1 MKNIL
6 YVDGY
11 KFGVDERAIKH
22 FNTVSYKFN
31 LNSNRNNEYI
41 IKRLNAIAE
50 VGLLGRDITNKEA
63 AKIELDDIKVKVNFK
78 DNVIEFVALYGEEG
92 EIFHDVTVPQYK
104 IDLLRRKYEDYKISF
119 IDSSLFMDELIQTA

>member
-6 YVDGY
+6 YVDGC

-31 LNSNRNNEYI
+31 LNSNRSNEYI

-50 VGLLGRDITNKEA
+50 VGLLGRDTTNRHVVKV
-63 AKIELDDIKVKVNFK
+63 ELDDIKVKVNLK
-78 DNVIEFVALYGEEG
+78 DSIIEFVALYGEEG
-92 EIFHDVTVPQYK
+92 ELFHNVTVPQYK
-104 IDLLRRKYEDYKISF
+104 IDLLRSKYEDYGISF
-119 IDSSLFMDELIQTA
+119 MDSSLFMDELQLA